1 MELLRHSERAVVHPK
16 MEVTAAL
23 FLLLVT
29 MVTADSPFCEP
40 MEATEKRS
48 PWIRAQQNLG
58 PGCWSSFSNQSRDVH
73 VLHLSGRDEVFALN
87 ISAARTA
94 DVIIGCT
101 PGTTLYIS
109 SNTDVTVHCLRTCH
123 VFGQAAIS
131 FEAED
136 VLAWAKIKF
145 GGVTSFT
152 TLTNPQRITFTGRT
166 APGGGD
172 VECSPKP
179 SFYPEEYILEHDSPS
194 MWFCSPNSNPTEKE
208 VHVINIADG
217 VEIQN
222 VSIQVATAKKTTLFL
237 KGPQGARWTIEDSP
251 YHSDGLGL
259 SSNNQILLHGL
270 TIPPTLHFH
279 DAESFWADVQLKAG
293 AITSY
298 TEIRRGGPSFRLFI
312 GASDRPASEPQT
324 TAAGRAASPSPSSLQ
339 PPPLILQLF
348 DTLDSRTPLGPS
360 ARIQP
365 GRRIYANISSQSGP
379 ILTFGVTSCQA
390 LTHSSCQM
398 TQALHIMTERCYPF
412 SCLIS
417 LSLPPIQHQPQDQL
431 GPAVHSTHWVL
442 ECIAQYCLDISGQ
455 TVCADDGKVHA
466 NVEIMQ
472 PSSPSVEPCLE
483 FDLSAVLGIA
493 FGGFLIGILLTG
505 ALWFIQ
511 VRTGRSHSVNKHLP
525 VPTNPASCGDSSA
538 SPSIGSTKSS
548 PTSSMA

>member
-1 MELLRHSERAVVHPK
+1 MELLRHSERAILNPK

-23 FLLLVT
+23 FLLLITV
-29 MVTADSPFCEP
+29 VTADSPFCEP
-40 MEATEKRS
+40 MEAMERQS
-48 PWIRAQQNLG
+48 PWIRAQENLG
-58 PGCWSSFSNQSRDVH
+58 PGCWSSFSNQGRDVH
-73 VLHLSGRDEVFALN
+73 VLHLSGRESGIFALN
-87 ISAARTA
+87 ITAAKTA

-101 PGTTLYIS
+101 SNTTLFIS
-109 SNTDVTVHCLRTCH
+109 ANADTTVYSLRKCR
-123 VFGQAAIS
+123 VFGQANFS

-136 VLAWAKIKF
+136 VLAWAKITF

-152 TLTNPQRITFTGRT
+152 TLANPLRITFTGRT
-166 APGGGD
+166 APGGGA
-172 VECSPKP
+172 VECSPET
-179 SFYPEEYILEHDSPS
+179 SFYPEEYILECDSPS
-194 MWFCSPNSNPTEKE
+194 MWFCSPNSNPSENE

-217 VEIQN
+217 VEIQD
-222 VSIQVATAKKTTLFL
+222 VSIQVATTKKTTLFL
-237 KGPQGARWTIEDSP
+237 KGPQGAKWTIEDSP
-251 YHSDGLGL
+251 DGLRF
-259 SSNNQILLHGL
+259 SSNNQVLLHGFPI
-270 TIPPTLHFH
+270 TPTLRYN
-279 DAESFWADVQLKAG
+279 DAESFWAYVQLKAG

-312 GASDRPASEPQT
+312 GASDRPVSEPQT
-324 TAAGRAASPSPSSLQ
+324 TAAGLAESPSPGSLR

-348 DTLDSRTPLGPS
+348 DTLDSRTPLGPF
-360 ARIQP
+360 AQIQP

-390 LTHSSCQM
+390 LSHGSCQM

-417 LSLPPIQHQPQDQL
+417 LSFPPVQLQPQDQL
-431 GPAVHSTHWVL
+431 GPAAHSTNWVL
-442 ECIAQYCLDISGQ
+442 ECIAQYCLDVSGQ

-472 PSSPSVEPCLE
+472 PSSPTVEPCLA

-493 FGGFLIGILLTG
+493 FGGFLIGIVLTG

-511 VRTGRSHSVNKHLP
+511 VRTGRSRSVNKHLP
-525 VPTNPASCGDSSA
+525 VPANPASCGDSSA